1 MAAQSQS
8 SQAQQHLS
16 GQAMSVIFQAF
27 MAKQTEY
34 PEAAPTLSPRE
45 IEIMEQFLD
54 PTAEAFA
61 VSRTLSIAP
70 STLDRHLANIY
81 SKLGVDNLRK
91 AVWRFVLIYRQYFAD
106 FFVFYLKEA
115 HAGLNA
121 LAA

>member
-1 MAAQSQS
+1 MAA
-8 SQAQQHLS
+8 QHLS
-16 GQAMSVIFQAF
+16 GPAMSAIFQSF
-27 MAKQTEY
+27 VEKQAEY
-34 PEAAPTLSPRE
+34 PDACPTLSPRE

-54 PTAEAFA
+54 PTAESHQVAR
-61 VSRTLSIAP
+61 SLCIAP

-81 SKLGVDNLRK
+81 EKLGVDNIRK

-115 HAGLNA
+115 HTGLNA

>member
-1 MAAQSQS
+1 MAAH
-8 SQAQQHLS
+8 QHLS
-16 GQAMSVIFQAF
+16 GPAMSAIFAAF
-27 MAKQTEY
+27 MAKQADY
-34 PEAAPTLSPRE
+34 PETLPSLSPRE

-54 PTAEAFA
+54 PTAESHQVAR
-61 VSRTLSIAP
+61 SLCIAS

-81 SKLGVDNLRK
+81 EKLGVDNLRK

-115 HAGLNA
+115 HTGLTA